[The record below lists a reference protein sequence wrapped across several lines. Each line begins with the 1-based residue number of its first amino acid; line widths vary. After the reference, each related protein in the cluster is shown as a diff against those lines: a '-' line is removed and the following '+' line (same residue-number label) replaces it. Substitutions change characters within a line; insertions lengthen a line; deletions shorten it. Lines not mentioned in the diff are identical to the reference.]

1 MKFGL
6 IGKTLKHSYSK
17 IIHEMFGRYT
27 YDLVSMEENE
37 IAAFVKNPEYAGFN
51 VTIPYKKTII
61 PFCSEI
67 SAEAEKIGSVNT
79 VIKRDGK
86 VLGYNTDYAGFLAL
100 SKLAGID
107 FCGKKVAI
115 MGSGGTYNTA
125 LAVVKDNGASEIAS
139 VSRNGEYNYE
149 NIEKWNDCEILINT
163 TPVGM
168 YPENGGSVVSLDDF
182 KSLEGVIDVIYNPL
196 KTKLVHDAE
205 KKGLKAIGG
214 LFMLVFQAKEAFE
227 IFTGEKI
234 PDEVT
239 KKVYDTLIADMT
251 NIVFV
256 GMPGSGKTTAGEF
269 CAKYFKK
276 ELLDIDEM
284 IVKKAEMLIPEIF
297 EKYGEDYFRDLESE
311 CAAMAGKQTGKIISC
326 GGGIVKR
333 KENLYPLAQ
342 NGKIYRIKR
351 DLDSLATD
359 GRPLS
364 KDIETLKKMGEERN
378 PLYEAFADFVIE
390 NNGTEDELFEKL
402 KKL

>member
-17 IIHEMFGRYT
+17 IIHEMLGRYT
-27 YDLVSMEENE
+27 YDLVSMEEEE
-37 IAAFVKNPEYAGFN
+37 IAEFVKNPEYKGFN

-61 PFCSEI
+61 PFCAEI
-67 SAEAEKIGSVNT
+67 SPEAEKIGSVNT

-86 VLGYNTDYAGFLAL
+86 LFGYNTDYAGFLAL
-100 SKLAGID
+100 SELAGIN

-115 MGSGGTYNTA
+115 LGSGGTYNTA
-125 LAVVKDNGASEIAS
+125 YAVVGDNGAKEIVS
-139 VSRNGEYNYE
+139 VSRSGEFNYE

-168 YPENGGSVVSLDDF
+168 YPKNGDSIVDIDDF
-182 KSLEGVIDVIYNPL
+182 KNLEGVIDVIYNPL

-205 KKGLKAIGG
+205 KKCLKAIGG

-239 KKVYDTLIADMT
+239 KKVYDTLIKDMT
-251 NIVFV
+251 NIVFI
-256 GMPGSGKTTAGEF
+256 GMPGSGKTTAGKF
-269 CAKYFKK
+269 CTKYFEK
-276 ELLDIDEM
+276 ELLDIDAL
-284 IVKKAEMLIPEIF
+284 IVEKAKMSIPEIF

-311 CAAMAGKQTGKIISC
+311 CACDAGKQTGKIISC
-326 GGGIVKR
+326 GGGIIKR
-333 KENLYPLAQ
+333 EENLYPLAQ
-342 NGKIYRIKR
+342 NGKIVWIKR
-351 DLDSLATD
+351 DLNSLATN

-364 KDIETLKKMGEERN
+364 KDIEALQKMEKERT
-378 PLYEAFADFVIE
+378 PLYEAFSDISIE
-390 NNGTEDELFEKL
+390 NNGDEESLYEKL
-402 KKL
+402 KNL